1 MFISLFVHCPFQLHA
16 SVSWSCVP
24 SAGGRAN
31 QFADFKSFFQDLRR
45 DNGLEPNCANQSV
58 LQCDYLFFQTVKR
71 FQNFFF
77 FSIVA
82 QQQWACASRS
92 NTDSSTQALPASLFS
107 SEQARSCFPPTSS
120 FSSALNNNG
129 YIRTGGVSRSS
140 PVAHTHY
147 QGGEHSDTLQPFD
160 TFDFHLLITVIE
172 AINHVEGWHLSPQ
185 NDRSQLCISNTEWRN
200 DTT

>member
-31 QFADFKSFFQDLRR
+31 QFADFKSFFHDLRR

-71 FQNFFF
+71 FQNVFFF
-77 FSIVA
+77 QLWPNNSEPVLRVPTQTPVHRPSQLHCFPLSRLVA
-82 QQQWACASRS
+82 AF
-92 NTDSSTQALPASLFS
+92 LPL
-107 SEQARSCFPPTSS
+107 PPTSS

-147 QGGEHSDTLQPFD
+147 QGGEHSETLQPFY

-172 AINHVEGWHLSPQ
+172 AINHVEG
-185 NDRSQLCISNTEWRN
+185 
-200 DTT
+200 